1 MRIIGLLCDGRCIIG
16 NALAHKMY
24 EYRMLPM
31 RMKPTRK
38 QVNYVQIGI
47 CICPNL
53 LALISFD
60 FKFYGLFLWW
70 VTRTTITSHIVDNS
84 VYGSI

>member
-1 MRIIGLLCDGRCIIG
+1 MRIIGLLCDGLTCCIID

-38 QVNYVQIGI
+38 QVNI
-47 CICPNL
+47 CTNRHMYMPKFTC
-53 LALISFD
+53 FD
-60 FKFYGLFLWW
+60 KL
-70 VTRTTITSHIVDNS
+70 
-84 VYGSI
+84 